1 MVSSDLPVTDR
12 GLVEDRSC
20 IGVVDPVHMVHMD
33 HNLKPNG
40 EMM

>member
-20 IGVVDPVHMVHMD
+20 IGVVDPVHMD